1 MMDPMDTADIVP
13 LALMTLAVAR
23 VTRLITSDRI
33 TEAPR
38 NAVIRRLDPDGLFAY
53 LLVCSWC
60 SSVYVGAAGA
70 AAGALAGWWSWT
82 MAVPAALAFSYVA
95 GFLASRE
102 GE

>member
-1 MMDPMDTADIVP
+1 MVPMADLIPFVSM
-13 LALMTLAVAR
+13 ALAVAR
-23 VTRLITSDRI
+23 VTRLVTTDRI
-33 TEAPR
+33 TQAPR
-38 NAVIRRLDPDGLFAY
+38 NALLRKLDPEGLTAY

-70 AAGALAGWWSWT
+70 VVGSLAGWWTWT
-82 MAVPAALAFSYVA
+82 TAVPAALAFSYIA